1 MRATNVFVPL
11 LLLFIKSLA
20 AVAAWATL
28 YSSSNDVAYLH
39 LRNNAVLQIF
49 ADDAGAPNRLPDPP
63 NNASLVLTLDD
74 RLLAF
79 YGTSFCEALKVVQY
93 NSTDKVWNPVSVS
106 GFVPNYLSQ
115 SIYMASPSSDLVF
128 IYGGRNLSSACHTS
142 YIQDPS
148 TIYDSRISY
157 VASNEI
163 KAFNVTNNSYK
174 SIKTASSPTA
184 MFAAGVMRMPF
195 ASSSLLVGG
204 KAQNGWIGMN
214 QLALWEYSSWT
225 FISTANSAR
234 VDSRTNPLVLPLNS
248 PAGQL
253 SSKATNSSLV
263 LGGKVNSH
271 VSLPYFVGLDLDPVS
286 GWSWNANL
294 NQTLISSPEKILGAV
309 TFENTLITIM
319 DKGSETK
326 DTTDVIERRDVN
338 LNYQINYF
346 NMTSWTKANGFTPSI
361 SSTDTMASESA
372 SAAVHPKPSK
382 TEESSPPSE
391 AAATKKIAL
400 STVLPVSFFFV
411 GAALTGVFLYRRKK
425 RKEEDLIP
433 APRPLSLSPYLGG
446 ASSLEQQMLNSQ
458 SSGPDRDTASF
469 QSWTEKRRIYEEQ
482 ENFQQQYVHHYQQPY
497 MPINSQNRN
506 TNADLGIVSIGEGNS
521 DYDSPFENMIHHDDC
536 IPLQPLPSLD
546 YRPQPRRANTIRQAS
561 ESIVNY
567 FKGKRSASSATAPA
581 SYQRSTSAASF
592 ARDISDM
599 QIPHSSLGRHEA
611 ITTKEEDDEFFEGRD
626 VQILVSSKRRT
637 RLRVVNPDPDTPSR
651 NNSDHSTIA
660 SLNVKKQRA
669 GRYAPLTNQ
678 PETGV
683 MLRRSSSTSI
693 TPSVQIQLPGH
704 LDLDV
709 SEMPEEAEQ
718 ERDLSEARIGTR
730 AVSSGS
736 AYALRKEHE

>member
-1 MRATNVFVPL
+1 MRATSVLVPL
-11 LLLFIKSLA
+11 LLLFLKSLA

-39 LRNNAVLQIF
+39 LRNNAVLQIS

-63 NNASLVLTLDD
+63 NNATLVLTLDD

-79 YGTSFCEALKVVQY
+79 YGTSFCDSLKVVQY
-93 NSTDKVWNPVSVS
+93 NSTNKAWNPISVT

-115 SIYMASPSSDLVF
+115 SIYMTSPSSELVF

-157 VASNEI
+157 IASDEI
-163 KAFNVTNNSYK
+163 KAFNVTDNSYK

-184 MFAAGVMRMPF
+184 MFAAGVMRMPS

-234 VDSRTNPLVLPLNS
+234 VDSRTNPLVLPLSS

-253 SSKATNSSLV
+253 SSKATNSSIV
-263 LGGKVNSH
+263 LGGRVNSH
-271 VSLPYFVGLDLDPVS
+271 VSLPYIVGLDLDPVS
-286 GWSWNANL
+286 GWSWNADL
-294 NQTLISSPEKILGAV
+294 NQTLIPSTEKILGAV
-309 TFENTLITIM
+309 TFENTLITIT
-319 DKGSETK
+319 DKESETK
-326 DTTDVIERRDVN
+326 DTEDVIERRDVD

-346 NMTSWTKANGFTPSI
+346 DMTSWTTTNGFTPSA
-361 SSTDTMASESA
+361 SSTDTTASEST
-372 SAAVHPKPSK
+372 SAATHPTPSNND
-382 TEESSPPSE
+382 ESSSSSQG
-391 AAATKKIAL
+391 ATTKKIAL

-411 GAALTGVFLYRRKK
+411 GAALTGIFLYRRKK
-425 RKEEDLIP
+425 RKEENLIP
-433 APRPLSLSPYLGG
+433 VPRPLSLSPYLNG
-446 ASSLEQQMLNSQ
+446 ASSLEQQMLNSR

-482 ENFQQQYVHHYQQPY
+482 EHFQQQYAHHYQQPY
-497 MPINSQNRN
+497 MAINSQNGS
-506 TNADLGIVSIGEGNS
+506 TSADLGVVSIGEGNS
-521 DYDSPFENMIHHDDC
+521 DYDSPFENVIHHDDC
-536 IPLQPLPSLD
+536 IPLHPLPSLD
-546 YRPQPRRANTIRQAS
+546 YQPQPRRANTLRQAS

-567 FKGKRSASSATAPA
+567 FKSKRSASSATAPA
-581 SYQRSTSAASF
+581 SYQRSVSATSF
-592 ARDISDM
+592 AQDISDM

-611 ITTKEEDDEFFEGRD
+611 VAMNEEDDEFFEGRD

-637 RLRVVNPDPDTPSR
+637 RLRVVNPDPDMPSR

-693 TPSVQIQLPGH
+693 TPSVDIQMPGH
-704 LDLDV
+704 QDLDV
-709 SEMPEEAEQ
+709 SKIPEKVEE
-718 ERDLSEARIGTR
+718 EHDLSEARIGTR

>member
-1 MRATNVFVPL
+1 MN
-11 LLLFIKSLA
+11 SLA

-63 NNASLVLTLDD
+63 NNATLVITLDN

-79 YGTSFCEALKVVQY
+79 YGTSFCETLKVVQY
-93 NSTDKVWNPVSVS
+93 NSTNKAWNPITVT
-106 GFVPNYLSQ
+106 GFAPNYLSQ

-157 VASNEI
+157 VVSNEI
-163 KAFNVTNNSYK
+163 KAFNITNNSYK

-253 SSKATNSSLV
+253 TSKATNSSLV

-294 NQTLISSPEKILGAV
+294 NQTLIASTEKILGAV

-319 DKGSETK
+319 DKSSETE
-326 DTTDVIERRDVN
+326 DTTDVIERRNVD

-346 NMTSWTKANGFTPSI
+346 NMTSWTEAKGFTPSA
-361 SSTDTMASESA
+361 SSTDTTASVSSSTAE
-372 SAAVHPKPSK
+372 PSK
-382 TEESSPPSE
+382 TEESSPK
-391 AAATKKIAL
+391 ATKKIAL

-433 APRPLSLSPYLGG
+433 VPRPLSLSPYLGG
-446 ASSLEQQMLNSQ
+446 ASSLEQQMLNSH

-482 ENFQQQYVHHYQQPY
+482 EHFQQQYAHHYQQPY
-497 MPINSQNRN
+497 MPINSQNGN
-506 TNADLGIVSIGEGNS
+506 TSADLGVVSIGEGNS
-521 DYDSPFENMIHHDDC
+521 DYDSPFENVIHHDDC

-546 YRPQPRRANTIRQAS
+546 YQPQPRRANTIRQAS
-561 ESIVNY
+561 ETIVNY

-581 SYQRSTSAASF
+581 SYQRSTSAASY
-592 ARDISDM
+592 AQDISDM

-611 ITTKEEDDEFFEGRD
+611 VTTKEEDDEFFEGRD

-704 LDLDV
+704 QDLDI
-709 SEMPEEAEQ
+709 SEIPEEAEQ

-736 AYALRKEHE
+736 AYAWRKEHE